1 MKTITELLR
10 IAPYTSKIF
19 DMYFGGKGF
28 AVFDIETTGLS
39 PSRCS
44 VILSGILLGRNTGD
58 SCEVIQFFADSPD
71 DEKIIL
77 EKTRD
82 ILRKADFILT
92 YNGRHFDIP
101 FVKARAAKYGIDF
114 SFPLYNLDLFQVLQG
129 HSPLREY
136 LPDLKQKTVEIF
148 MGLSDSRDDE
158 ISGAESIALYE
169 RYLKTGAFALEKT
182 ILLHNRDDLIQLCR
196 LLPVIEKA
204 DFHRAMYKL
213 GFPAGNC
220 ITEKIHFKGR
230 NLCALGVQT
239 GTPSDYISFPTEES
253 PCSLTMSSADLRF
266 ELSVPCSV
274 QSGAMYFDARA
285 LLPKAAPALERF
297 PSVVD
302 GFLIASE
309 GGNINYME
317 INGFLLEF
325 LKNISSSI
333 TVTG

>member
-1 MKTITELLR
+1 MKTITEQLHLT
-10 IAPYTSKIF
+10 PYTSKIF
-19 DMYFGGKGF
+19 DMYFGGKNF

-39 PSRCS
+39 PARCS
-44 VILSGILLGRNTGD
+44 LILSGILLRKKDG
-58 SCEVIQFFADSPD
+58 CEVIQFFADSPD
-71 DEKIIL
+71 DEKTIL
-77 EKTRD
+77 EKTKD
-82 ILRKADFILT
+82 ILRKTDFILT

-101 FVKARAAKYGIDF
+101 FVKTRAAKYGIDF

-148 MGLSDSRDDE
+148 MGLADSRDDE
-158 ISGAESIALYE
+158 ISGAESVALYE

-204 DFHRAMYKL
+204 DFHKAMYKL
-213 GFPAGNC
+213 GFPAGNY
-220 ITEKIHFKGR
+220 ITEKIHFRGR
-230 NLCALGVQT
+230 NLCAMGIQT
-239 GTPSDYISFPTEES
+239 DSPLDYISFPTEES
-253 PCSLTMSSADLRF
+253 PCSLTMSSADLSF

-285 LLPKAAPALERF
+285 LLSEEVPALEKF

-302 GFLIASE
+302 GFLIAGE

-325 LKNISSSI
+325 LKKISSSLSLSF
-333 TVTG
+333 

>member
-1 MKTITELLR
+1 MKTITEPLLL
-10 IAPYTSKIF
+10 APYTSKLF
-19 DMYFGGKGF
+19 DMYFGKKSF

-44 VILSGILLGRNTGD
+44 VILSGILLRKKN
-58 SCEVIQFFADSPD
+58 SCEVVQLFADRAD
-71 DEKIIL
+71 DEKTIL
-77 EKTRD
+77 EKTKD
-82 ILRKADFILT
+82 ILQQADFILT

-101 FVKARAAKYGIDF
+101 FVKTRAAKYGIDF

-148 MGLSDSRDDE
+148 MGLADSRDDR

-169 RYLKTGAFALEKT
+169 RYMKTGSFALEKT
-182 ILLHNRDDLIQLCR
+182 ILLHNRDDLIQLFR
-196 LLPVIEKA
+196 LLPVIEKT
-204 DFHRAMYKL
+204 DFHKAMYKL
-213 GFPAGNC
+213 GFPAGGC
-220 ITEKIHFKGR
+220 IVEKIFFKGR
-230 NLCALGVQT
+230 NLCAIGIQSGSPL
-239 GTPSDYISFPTEES
+239 DYISFPTEES
-253 PCSLTMSSADLRF
+253 PCSLTMSSTDLSF

-285 LLPKAAPALERF
+285 LLSEEAPALERF

-309 GGNINYME
+309 CGNINYME
-317 INGFLLEF
+317 INCFLLEF
-325 LKNISSSI
+325 LKKIIGFLSPSY
-333 TVTG
+333 

>member
-1 MKTITELLR
+1 MKTITEQLQLT
-10 IAPYTSKIF
+10 PYASKMF
-19 DMYFGGKGF
+19 DMYFGGKSF

-39 PSRCS
+39 PARCS
-44 VILSGILLGRNTGD
+44 VILSGILLRKRDG
-58 SCEVIQFFADSPD
+58 CKIIQFFADSPD
-71 DEKIIL
+71 DERIIL
-77 EKTRD
+77 KKTKD
-82 ILRKADFILT
+82 ILRQTDFILT
-92 YNGRHFDIP
+92 YNGRHFDMP
-101 FVKARAAKYGIDF
+101 FIKSRAAKYGIDF

-129 HSPLREY
+129 HSDLRTY

-148 MGLSDSRDDE
+148 MGLAASRDDE
-158 ISGAESIALYE
+158 ISGAESVALYGQ
-169 RYLKTGAFALEKT
+169 YLKTGAFALEKT

-213 GFPAGNC
+213 GFPAGNY
-220 ITEKIHFKGR
+220 ITEKIFLKGR
-230 NLCALGVQT
+230 NLCVLGAQT
-239 GTPSDYISFPTEES
+239 DTPLDYISFPTEES
-253 PCSLTMSSADLRF
+253 PCALTMSSADAVF

-285 LLPKAAPALERF
+285 LLSEAVPALEKF

-325 LKNISSSI
+325 LKNLGSSLSLSH
-333 TVTG
+333 